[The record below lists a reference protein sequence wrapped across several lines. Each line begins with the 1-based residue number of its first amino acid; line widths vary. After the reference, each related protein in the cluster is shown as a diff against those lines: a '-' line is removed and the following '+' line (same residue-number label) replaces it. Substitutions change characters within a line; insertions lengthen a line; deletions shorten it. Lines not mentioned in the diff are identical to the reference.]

1 RPAGG
6 RLPRR
11 DRLFPARRAPFRRAD
26 AGDGSAGGFLRV
38 ARRGAPAAAA
48 PRRAYGGGVAR
59 GRAVGG
65 RDLRS
70 HWMGNHARPM
80 TRGRPPRAGRVRRGD
95 SSDRWAPAHRPARR
109 GTGSGLGN
117 LAAVG
122 EPQTGNSLQ
131 GVQLVDAIDAKQGD
145 DPTLRCQ
152 QCPLQ
157 REDYVIIDDLAA
169 SMLTTSR
176 ILLGATDGGPQH
188 FFAHLLV
195 FGLY

>member
-1 RPAGG
+1 VNHVCQEAGRHIPLRHTTHRIPTDGLRNVEPGNSAAVILLNGKPCAANDTRPPATG
-6 RLPRR
+6 RPIATRR
-11 DRLFPARRAPFRRAD
+11 LIRSLGPAR
-26 AGDGSAGGFLRV
+26 
-38 ARRGAPAAAA
+38 
-48 PRRAYGGGVAR
+48 
-59 GRAVGG
+59 
-65 RDLRS
+65 
-70 HWMGNHARPM
+70 
-80 TRGRPPRAGRVRRGD
+80 
-95 SSDRWAPAHRPARR
+95 RPARR

-195 FGLY
+195 FGLYFPLGAVPLLDVPRGGLRDRRS